1 MPFSKSQVVQS
12 RTNVCMSFF
21 TQILCEASK
30 LCDISFEAAPIAN
43 DFANLY
49 NDQAQP
55 WELKNF
61 ALKR

>member
-1 MPFSKSQVVQS
+1 
-12 RTNVCMSFF
+12 MSFF